1 MTAESE
7 CDIFTVT
14 SHRIEKYGGQC
25 KMTTASILNNV
36 IGPVMPG
43 SSSSHTAGPYHIAK
57 MCRSMM
63 GELPSE
69 ISFTFEP
76 ASSIAEVYH
85 EQGSDLALIMGTLDL
100 PLTDPRFKKAFGLFP
115 SFGADIKFIIKS
127 FPEACHPNSIKVEAK
142 LKDGSSFS
150 AVADSTGGGAL
161 LFRRLNGWEVEMTG
175 DAYYVSVEVPAE
187 RSAAVR
193 AMLEKYGSVEVGE
206 KEGRAMLLLSASAP
220 ADPGLIE
227 KIRSEEKPFSCLCA
241 IPVFFPVRGERIF
254 TSGEEMVKYAEEKG
268 LTLGEAA
275 LEFESALL
283 CMPPETLD
291 AEMDRRLQVMI
302 DSVVLGLSD
311 ESPQMFL
318 LDPSARKIMDAEREG
333 RLALGGIHTRAAA
346 RAMAAMQVN
355 SGQGIVCAA
364 PTGGSAGVIP
374 GIMVTMLEDMKIP
387 RKDVVRSMWAAGA
400 IGWVLA
406 TRGTFAA
413 EVCGCQVEIGAAG
426 AMGAGA
432 VVEAVGGSPRDAA
445 DAGAI
450 MFQNAMGLVCDLVQ
464 AIVEIPCH
472 TRNGSFASQAFICAD
487 MILGGYHNAVHI
499 DDTVDAVYSSGRML
513 PLELRCTSL
522 GGMAVTPSALSMLRK
537 R

>member
-1 MTAESE
+1 
-7 CDIFTVT
+7 
-14 SHRIEKYGGQC
+14 
-25 KMTTASILNNV
+25 MTTASILNNV

-100 PLTDPRFKKAFGLFP
+100 PLTDSRFKKALDIFPEFGTE
-115 SFGADIKFIIKS
+115 IKFIIKS
-127 FPEACHPNSIKVEAK
+127 FPESCHPNSIKIEAR
-142 LKDGSSFS
+142 LRDGSSFS

-175 DAYYVSVEVPAE
+175 DAYYVSVEVPLE
-187 RSAAVR
+187 RSASVKGL
-193 AMLEKYGSVEVGE
+193 LEKFGSVAVSENE
-206 KEGRAMLLLSASAP
+206 ERAMLLLSASAP
-220 ADPGLIE
+220 ADPELIK
-227 KIRSEEKPFSCLCA
+227 KIRSEGETFSCLCA
-241 IPVFFPVRGERIF
+241 VPVFFPVRGKRIF
-254 TSGEEMVKYAEEKG
+254 TSGEAMVKYAEEKG

-283 CMPPETLD
+283 CMPKETLD

-302 DSVVLGLSD
+302 DSVTLGLSD
-311 ESPQMFL
+311 NSPQMFL
-318 LDPSARKIMDAEREG
+318 LDASAKKIMEAEKEG

-374 GIMVTMLEDMKIP
+374 GVMVTMLQDMKIP

-432 VVEAVGGSPRDAA
+432 VVEAVGGSPRQAA

-464 AIVEIPCH
+464 ATVEIPCH

-487 MILGGYHNAVHI
+487 MILGGYYNAVNI

-522 GGMAVTPSALSMLRK
+522 GGMAVTPSALSMPRK

>member
-1 MTAESE
+1 MT
-7 CDIFTVT
+7 V
-14 SHRIEKYGGQC
+14 
-25 KMTTASILNNV
+25 ASILNNV
-36 IGPVMPG
+36 IGPIMPG

-57 MCRSMM
+57 MCRSMI
-63 GELPSE
+63 GELPRE

-85 EQGSDLALIMGTLDL
+85 EQGSDLALIMGILDL
-100 PLTDPRFKKAFGLFP
+100 PLTDPRFKKAFDLFP
-115 SFGADIKFIIKS
+115 SFGIDIKFIIRS
-127 FPEACHPNSIKVEAK
+127 FPDSCHPNSIKIDAK

-161 LFRRLNGWEVEMTG
+161 LFRRLNGWEVEITG
-175 DAYYVSVEVPAE
+175 DSYYLSVEGTRDKLQPIKE
-187 RSAAVR
+187 
-193 AMLEKYGSVEVGE
+193 MLEKSGKISVSE
-206 KEGRAMLLLSASAP
+206 KKGRAMLLLSTSAP
-220 ADPGLIE
+220 VDIDVLE
-227 KIRSEEKPFSCLCA
+227 KLKLEKDLFGCFCA
-241 IPVFFPVRGERIF
+241 TPVFFPVRGERIF
-254 TSGEEMVKYAEEKG
+254 TSGEEMVRYAEKNG
-268 LTLGEAA
+268 LSLGEAA

-283 CMPPETLD
+283 CMPKETLNV
-291 AEMDRRLQVMI
+291 EMDRRLQVMI
-302 DSVVLGLSD
+302 DSVTLGLS
-311 ESPQMFL
+311 EKSPQMFL
-318 LDPSARKIMDAEREG
+318 LDPSAKKIMDAEKKG

-374 GIMVTMLEDMKIP
+374 GVMVTMLEDMKKT
-387 RKDVVRSMWAAGA
+387 RKEVVRSMWAAGA

-432 VVEAVGGSPRDAA
+432 VVEAAGGSARQAA

-450 MFQNAMGLVCDLVQ
+450 MFQNSMGLVCDLVQ
-464 AIVEIPCH
+464 GIVEIPCH
-472 TRNGSFASQAFICAD
+472 TRNGSFASQSFICAD
-487 MILGGYHNAVHI
+487 MILGGYYNAVHI
-499 DDTVDAVYSSGRML
+499 DDSVDAVYSTGKML
-513 PLELRCTSL
+513 PPEFRCTSL
-522 GGMAVTPSALSMLRK
+522 GGMAITPGALSMQKK